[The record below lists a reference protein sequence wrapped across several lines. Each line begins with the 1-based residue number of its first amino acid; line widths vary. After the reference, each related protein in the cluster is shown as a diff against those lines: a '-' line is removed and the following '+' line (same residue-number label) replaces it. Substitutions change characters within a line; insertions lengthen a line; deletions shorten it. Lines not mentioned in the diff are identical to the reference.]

1 MFNKFYKFY
10 EIFPKIDVKYNTDQ
24 LLRILGN
31 NFALLYYRDENILH
45 LYLRTNAT
53 VENIRNLFGVKDAEL
68 PQFNYYARA
77 FLKHEKHFYEDLE
90 FQDLNNLLAQLQPGQ
105 GIFIIFKLEPSLHE
119 LHFVRIN
126 KLQKLAQYSE
136 KHKIIIN
143 NMREKIKDS
152 LYLIDLYLLDND
164 RRRLKSLTALLSS
177 YSMYPLF
184 FEIPLF
190 KTDVTKLY
198 TKDIS
203 LSYLYAILNEKKW
216 LHLKRSS
223 LDHLLIIPNAATI
236 PVLSSRGTQLPTIIP
251 DRPSGFKI
259 GVNPET
265 GKEVRLELED
275 LVRHSYIIG
284 GTGAGKTSAIATIVT
299 RFMKAYPESVTVI
312 VDPNGDFAEQLAS
325 SMADYEKLIYVD
337 PAQATVSV
345 NPLSLPDEIPQ
356 DQALLLAES
365 NVKEI
370 FEQLFSLKA
379 GAVYVEYIVINALK
393 ILYMKTR
400 SPTFRDLY
408 NVIMK
413 LRSGEI
419 DLPVKDPQWEE
430 KLAQFQEL
438 EETSYISALSRLE
451 EYATNPLLVKLFS
464 NDSIKN
470 VLEPGNLVVINASN
484 AQIGSKASFLMIAGW
499 IYKLW
504 YSALVRAALRQK
516 RIPVLTV
523 IDEFEVIS
531 DLSILEIILSQA
543 RKFGM
548 HLILAHQHTDQV
560 KDLLKSIFSNTAIK
574 VLMRTAGNDAKNLSQ
589 VDPGYAS
596 QIESVLPTLSP
607 GEAVMFVMPRK
618 STDVASPFRIKFDYT
633 ELKFDQD
640 KLDKVI
646 ARMKEKYKTTIENR
660 DVTSLVN
667 PLFRYIEKPNVL
679 EQVVLHNI
687 YEGFA
692 DGEKHSI
699 YLVDLLKRI
708 GIDRD
713 KIENVI
719 NKLEA
724 AGYISV
730 EKVKNKKLLRYGKGL
745 FGDVKTVAP
754 SSEGRKIAMKVM
766 LKYMKKGY
774 YVTTVRQS
782 RELTARPDL
791 VALPINKSTY
801 NVDYEKAIA
810 IEIESCNE
818 LETHPEQVIHNFR
831 KESVKD
837 FSEVHSWTLETCFN
851 KLLELY
857 NQLSDEE
864 KKKVKI
870 FALKIREK
878 EEKKELGKSNV
889 KNKQSIEVNTIDSP
903 VNQNNEKQVTALSQ
917 DMKNAKEI
925 TETGTTE
932 EEQIETTTVYSPV
945 NNTDKENQITAPSH
959 EEKTISIKDV
969 TIQVVTQN
977 SEYYIVKLNNN
988 AYKVRKSEIDDLE
1001 AIKDLVSEIEV
1012 KENEIWY
1019 KIGDLDYYTIS
1030 LEPL

>member
-53 VENIRNLFGVKDAEL
+53 AENIRNLFGVKDAEL

-164 RRRLKSLTALLSS
+164 RRRLKGLASLLSS
-177 YSMYPLF
+177 YSMYPLS
-184 FEIPLF
+184 FEIPFF
-190 KTDVTKLY
+190 KSNVAKLY

-203 LSYLYAILNEKKW
+203 LPYLYAVLNEKKW
-216 LHLKRSS
+216 LHLKKSS

-236 PVLSSRGTQLPTIIP
+236 PVLLTRGSQLPTIIP
-251 DRPSGFKI
+251 ERSGFRI
-259 GVNPET
+259 GINPET

-745 FGDVKTVAP
+745 FGDVKAVAP

-851 KLLELY
+851 KLQELY